1 MLIDF
6 KKAVAKHRMQIT
18 GVIHVGA
25 HYGQEYH
32 DYAALGIKPI
42 LFIEPCNKAF
52 QVLQETFGD
61 NPDVVLFQSACGSE
75 FSIGTMNVEQANQGM
90 SNSLLKPAK
99 HLEQYPSITFTE
111 TEEVEVR
118 KLDEIVAHLAPF
130 NGNLL
135 VMDVQGYELEV
146 LRGALGTLATMIH
159 YIYCEVNRD
168 EVYEGCAKVWELD
181 TFLGEFGFTRVET
194 SWAGGTWGD
203 GLYIC
208 NRLLNNH

>member
-1 MLIDF
+1 MLIDI
-6 KKAVAKHRMQIT
+6 KKAVQKHNMAIT

-42 LFIEPCNKAF
+42 LFIEPCDKAF
-52 QVLQETFGD
+52 QVLKETFGD
-61 NPDVVLFQSACGSE
+61 NPDVILFQSACGSE
-75 FSIGTMNVEQANQGM
+75 FSVGTMNVEQANKGM

-99 HLEQYPSITFTE
+99 HLEQYPSIQFTE

-118 KLDEIVAHLAPF
+118 PLDEIVEHLKF
-130 NGNLL
+130 SGNLL

-146 LRGALGTLATMIH
+146 LKGARETLQQIN
-159 YIYCEVNRD
+159 YVYCEINRD
-168 EVYEGCAKVWELD
+168 EIYEGCAKVWELD
-181 TFLGEFGFTRVET
+181 AFLGEYGFIRVET

-203 GLYIC
+203 AIYIK
-208 NRLLNNH
+208 NNL